1 MKIYLVTT
9 IHLKEE
15 LTWQHRIV
23 RKRCVGYFP
32 DFETADRC
40 VRENWGDIYENGHY
54 NHVVIEGKEP
64 GLYSLT
70 TEEHWYHWDRGIKG
84 YLGRSKP
91 DTLKSIVHFGMG

>member
-1 MKIYLVTT
+1 M
-9 IHLKEE
+9 HLRED

-32 DFETADRC
+32 DLKTADRC
-40 VRENWGDIYENGHY
+40 VRENWGDIYECGHY
-54 NHVVIEGKEP
+54 NHVVIEVKEP

-70 TEEHWYHWDRGIKG
+70 IDEFWYQWDLKSER

-91 DTLKSIVHFGMG
+91 ETLKRIVHFGMG